1 MWRHQKTRSVC
12 VKQALNTRRW
22 LVNALVTWHVSYKI
36 TTLVRI
42 LFSFLSKE
50 ALSFDS
56 KWFLSITFNSKIF
69 LFFCVC
75 FFSFFN
81 FEFFPCIDESRI
93 HYDVYLCWNHQL
105 DLWNATRN
113 ANCYVNS
120 SHLTLATQWNENIS
134 ETVFKIV
141 LHLLKMFWLSERTIF
156 LQFLFANWKIHNPF
170 FSSTIYK

>member
-1 MWRHQKTRSVC
+1 M
-12 VKQALNTRRW
+12 NTRRW

-75 FFSFFN
+75 FFFL
-81 FEFFPCIDESRI
+81 FELWILSMHRWISDPLWCLSLLKSSVGSVKCHTQCELLRQQLPFDTGNTVEWKYF
-93 HYDVYLCWNHQL
+93 WN
-105 DLWNATRN
+105 
-113 ANCYVNS
+113 S
-120 SHLTLATQWNENIS
+120 I
-134 ETVFKIV
+134 